1 MDEETDGEMCD
12 DQRRLWPAGR
22 MNNTGPWFLGC
33 LPARQQCLWVS
44 RGYED
49 KPFRRQFQGTVSALL
64 HMSNHL
70 DGGSLSISGW
80 LAHYLRSHRKCSYH
94 QGLYVEETQ

>member
-1 MDEETDGEMCD
+1 MLVKGMGINHSKE
-12 DQRRLWPAGR
+12 
-22 MNNTGPWFLGC
+22 
-33 LPARQQCLWVS
+33 
-44 RGYED
+44 
-49 KPFRRQFQGTVSALL
+49 FQGTLSALL